1 MKNTN
6 REDILRMFGMR
17 DTAGFMNKINALF
30 LDIYDENG
38 KLAEYSTQLIMTS
51 KNITLL
57 AQRVTDDEQ
66 DIANLT
72 VTAQQ
77 ISASVSSLQT
87 TVSGHTEQIASLTI
101 TTNSITQSVSSLT
114 TTVNGHTSSISQ
126 LTIKTNSITQEV
138 SNISDEVDAIDG
150 TVTSHTSQI
159 STLRTDLNGI
169 SATVTADHKT
179 LGTHTT
185 QIGSLQVT
193 TNNISQ
199 SVSNIS
205 DEVDAIDG
213 TVTNHTSQISTLRTD
228 LNGISATV
236 TSDHTTLG
244 THTTQ
249 IGSLQVTTNSI
260 SGRVTAIEGDYVKE
274 AEISLMVKKNSNGYI
289 SNASIKADN
298 ILFTFT
304 KTTNFISGGQTVMSI
319 DNGGNLRIL
328 GTLTAGCVIGNL
340 NVDNSGNISGTG
352 SVTTDN
358 VVAGYKTQEITVPS
372 TNNSVTDIYCASGMF
387 VFLKG
392 STSANTH
399 FFRLPTLSDIRSVL
413 GITSTNKF
421 FSARMVILNQ
431 SEAYHCYLTYRDG
444 YGATTNQPWKMTF
457 DDTHRTGG
465 DAVTQLAVG
474 DYIEILLIYNPTKGE
489 YRAYEVVHNN

>member
-1 MKNTN
+1 MKDIN
-6 REDILRMFGMR
+6 REGILRMMGMR
-17 DTAGFMNKINALF
+17 DTAGFLSKINALF
-30 LDIYDENG
+30 IDIYDEGG
-38 KLAEYSTQLIMTS
+38 KLAEYSTQLIVTS

-57 AQRVTDDEQ
+57 AQRVTDTETG
-66 DIANLT
+66 IANLT
-72 VTAQQ
+72 VQYNQ
-77 ISASVSSLQT
+77 ISATVTSINT
-87 TVSGHTEQIASLTI
+87 TVGGHTTQIGQLQI
-101 TTNSITQSVSSLT
+101 TTQNLTASVSSLT
-114 TTVNGHTSSISQ
+114 TTVNGHTTSISQ
-126 LTIKTNSITQEV
+126 LTITTNSITQDV
-138 SNISDEVDAIDG
+138 SNISDEVDAVSG
-150 TVTSHTSQI
+150 TVTTHTSQI

-169 SATVTADHKT
+169 SATVTADHT
-179 LGTHTT
+179 TIGTHTT

-193 TNNISQ
+193 TS
-199 SVSNIS
+199 
-205 DEVDAIDG
+205 
-213 TVTNHTSQISTLRTD
+213 
-228 LNGISATV
+228 
-236 TSDHTTLG
+236 
-244 THTTQ
+244 
-249 IGSLQVTTNSI
+249 SI

-274 AEISLMVKKNSNGYI
+274 AEISLMVKKDGSGYI

-304 KTTNFISGGQTVMSI
+304 QTTNFVSGGRNVMVI
-319 DNGGNLRIL
+319 DNSGNLSIL

-340 NVDNSGNISGTG
+340 SVDNSGNISGTG

-372 TNNSVTDIYCASGMF
+372 TNNSVTDITCASGLF

>member
-1 MKNTN
+1 MKDIN
-6 REDILRMFGMR
+6 REGILRMIGMR
-17 DTAGFMNKINALF
+17 DTAGFLSKINALF

-38 KLAEYSTQLIMTS
+38 KLAEYSTQLIVTS

-114 TTVNGHTSSISQ
+114 TTVNGHTS
-126 LTIKTNSITQEV
+126 
-138 SNISDEVDAIDG
+138 
-150 TVTSHTSQI
+150 QI

-169 SATVTADHKT
+169 SATVTA
-179 LGTHTT
+179 
-185 QIGSLQVT
+185 
-193 TNNISQ
+193 
-199 SVSNIS
+199 
-205 DEVDAIDG
+205 
-213 TVTNHTSQISTLRTD
+213 
-228 LNGISATV
+228 
-236 TSDHTTLG
+236 DHTTLG

-274 AEISLMVKKNSNGYI
+274 AEISLMVKKDSNGYI

-399 FFRLPTLSDIRSVL
+399 FFRLPTLSDVRSVL